1 MGASTIGLR
10 PSSMLNRLLSA
21 FVVGSPSEISVNR
34 AYLAAWLA
42 ERRQMRQQASQWA
55 EMPPLPSD

>member
-1 MGASTIGLR
+1 
-10 PSSMLNRLLSA
+10 MLNRLLSA

>member
-1 MGASTIGLR
+1 MGASTSWLR
-10 PSSMLNRLLSA
+10 PSSMLNRLLLA
-21 FVVGSPSEISVNR
+21 FVAGSPGEVSVNR

-42 ERRQMRQQASQWA
+42 EGRQMRLQASQWA

>member
-1 MGASTIGLR
+1 LR

-21 FVVGSPSEISVNR
+21 FAVELPSEISVNR

-42 ERRQMRQQASQWA
+42 ESRQMRLQASQWA
-55 EMPPLPSD
+55 EMPPLPSN